1 MSEGNAYLL
10 KGSIVRV
17 SQLFGEELDFMIQ
30 FVVAHLTAT
39 PEDVSAV
46 NFNYLFRQI
55 ICSDSAF
62 NEDSKQL
69 ECFTIMERLSILKK
83 MNTRLRTIPQIY
95 TSEEYWDLVKL
106 GLGHIDQGPRKTA
119 LNILKENLSQ
129 SINSRQISE
138 INEFEQLWTT
148 FFDIMDTLESFS
160 SHLVK
165 AVWKRVDLFYDFI
178 LKYKQCYA

>member
-1 MSEGNAYLL
+1 
-10 KGSIVRV
+10 
-17 SQLFGEELDFMIQ
+17 MIQ

-46 NFNYLFRQI
+46 SCSYLFKQI

-62 NEDSKQL
+62 IGDTQQL

-83 MNTRLRTIPQIY
+83 MNFRLRSISEIY
-95 TSEEYWDLVKL
+95 TSEEYWNLIKL

-119 LNILKENLSQ
+119 LNILKENLSY

-138 INEFEQLWTT
+138 AAEFE
-148 FFDIMDTLESFS
+148 
-160 SHLVK
+160 
-165 AVWKRVDLFYDFI
+165 
-178 LKYKQCYA
+178 